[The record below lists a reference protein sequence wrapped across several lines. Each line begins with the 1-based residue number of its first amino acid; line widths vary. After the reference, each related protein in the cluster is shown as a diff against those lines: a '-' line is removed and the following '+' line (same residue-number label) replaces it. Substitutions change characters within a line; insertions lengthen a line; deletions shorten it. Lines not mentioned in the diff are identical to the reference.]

1 MRTMKRVCF
10 VCLGN
15 ICRSPLAEG
24 VFRELAR
31 QAGRAG
37 EFDAESAGIAN
48 YHVGDPPDPRSVR
61 VAARH
66 GIVLD
71 GVGQQFRAKDFD
83 RFDLVLALDHDIFV
97 ALERLAPDGA
107 ARAKIQILRAYDPQ
121 ATASLD
127 VPDPYYGNS
136 SHFDRVYDMVERSCQ
151 GLLAAVTDSR

>member
-1 MRTMKRVCF
+1 MHTMKRICF

-24 VFRELAR
+24 VFRDLAR
-31 QAGRAG
+31 QAGRVN

-61 VAARH
+61 VAAQH

-71 GVGQQFRAKDFD
+71 GLGKQFRAKDFD
-83 RFDLVLALDHDIFV
+83 RFDLVLALDRDIYA
-97 ALERLAPDGA
+97 ALERLAPNGA
-107 ARAKIQILRAYDPQ
+107 ARAKIHMLRAYDPQ
-121 ATASLD
+121 ATTTLD

-136 SHFDRVYDMVERSCQ
+136 SHFDRVYDMVERSCR
-151 GLLAAVTDSR
+151 GLLAAAMDGR